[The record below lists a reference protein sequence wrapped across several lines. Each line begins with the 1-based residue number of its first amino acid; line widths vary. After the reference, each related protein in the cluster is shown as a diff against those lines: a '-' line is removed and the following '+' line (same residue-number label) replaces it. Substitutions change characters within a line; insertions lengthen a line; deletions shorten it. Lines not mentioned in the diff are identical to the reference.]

1 MNTAVMFS
9 SERDDWETPQALF
22 DELDTEF
29 HFTLD
34 VCANESNS
42 KCTRYFSPETD
53 GLHRDWSNDVC
64 WMNPPYGR
72 AIGKW
77 VEKAYREACRGA
89 LVVGLLPA
97 RTDTKWFHDFIYHKA
112 QIRFLRGRLKFSG
125 AIYSAPFPSMIVI
138 WEPEEE

>member
-1 MNTAVMFS
+1 
-9 SERDDWETPQALF
+9 
-22 DELDTEF
+22 
-29 HFTLD
+29 
-34 VCANESNS
+34 
-42 KCTRYFSPETD
+42 
-53 GLHRDWSNDVC
+53 
-64 WMNPPYGR
+64 MNPPYGR

-138 WEPEEE
+138 WEPEKVGYENSSAH

>member
-1 MNTAVMFS
+1 MARFEKKFESATV
-9 SERDDWETPQALF
+9 EWPTPQELF
-22 DELDTEF
+22 DELNAEF
-29 HFTLD
+29 GFTTD
-34 VCANESNS
+34 VAATNDNAKCAHYYTQEQ
-42 KCTRYFSPETD
+42 D
-53 GLHRDWSNDVC
+53 GLKQDWRGVC

-77 VEKAYREACRGA
+77 VEKAYREACQGA

-112 QIRFLRGRLKFSG
+112 QIRFLRGHLKFSG